1 MTLDQ
6 KDIVREASRRTLSA
20 LCPSVPDL
28 YMYYSQVTDSRCL
41 IIVNL
46 HRLIPNFKCIYN
58 ESPSKVESLY
68 FPLLVQHCPCQSF
81 VLNLKRYD
89 ASRPIRRLSPAS
101 QVYIRYPFPQ
111 GGVLQPFQSS
121 YVVARQPD
129 HDSCTRHSAFI
140 RRYRRGCTELLL
152 FEHLHLDV
160 SDIPLQC
167 IVYECLTFCP
177 SINRS
182 IGAVAELYDISCLVN
197 TPELAT
203 IQNRAYDLWS
213 AIPSKESA
221 EIPTCLKDLDFLK
234 LGLHYFITNPVT
246 GSGLSPEWD
255 FTSTGSNAGNKNAF
269 VVAAKVGDLPAPT
282 GSADVDWLSLKNV
295 EGDLATQVRSPVLHI
310 SSGVLIALAHSDLPS
325 CHGQRPATCI
335 GK

>member
-1 MTLDQ
+1 MLAVLSVVSLLLARSTFATPFRKAASCSLSKAVMSLPANQ
-6 KDIVREASRRTLSA
+6 TTIVAPGTA
-20 LCPSVPDL
+20 P
-28 YMYYSQVTDSRCL
+28 
-41 IIVNL
+41 
-46 HRLIPNFKCIYN
+46 
-58 ESPSKVESLY
+58 
-68 FPLLVQHCPCQSF
+68 SF
-81 VLNLKRYD
+81 V
-89 ASRPIRRLSPAS
+89 AI
-101 QVYIRYPFPQ
+101 
-111 GGVLQPFQSS
+111 GVGVQNYSCSS
-121 YVVARQPD
+121 T
-129 HDSCTRHSAFI
+129 STW
-140 RRYRRGCTELLL
+140 T
-152 FEHLHLDV
+152 
-160 SDIPLQC
+160 
-167 IVYECLTFCP
+167 
-177 SINRS
+177 S

-295 EGDLATQVRSPVLHI
+295 EGDLATQIFRVATVKGQPPASCTPGSAPI
-310 SSGVLIALAHSDLPS
+310 SVKYTAQYWLFGALADIK
-325 CHGQRPATCI
+325 A
-335 GK
+335 